1 MKSNRARKFECACQI
16 FRTLFYRSQ
25 QLYTIEMCAAHRMW
39 FFPFEFRPA
48 FRTIIQI
55 MINNMFDDDE
65 FDMEQ
70 CQKDAKLFSF
80 ENKYELHL
88 TISIDCC

>member
-1 MKSNRARKFECACQI
+1 
-16 FRTLFYRSQ
+16 
-25 QLYTIEMCAAHRMW
+25 MCAAHRMW

-55 MINNMFDDDE
+55 MINNMFDDDDDDDDEDE

-70 CQKDAKLFSF
+70 CQTDAKLFSF